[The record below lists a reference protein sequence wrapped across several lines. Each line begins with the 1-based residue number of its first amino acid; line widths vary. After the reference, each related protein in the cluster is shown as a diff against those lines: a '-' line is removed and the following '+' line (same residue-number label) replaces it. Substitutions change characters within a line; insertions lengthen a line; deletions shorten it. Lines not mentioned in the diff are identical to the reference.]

1 MADTVS
7 SPFTLRD
14 IIKHV
19 APTLIALCLFIPFHP
34 SLNNKIKSETLVFCA
49 IILGYLLEHPVMF
62 LADLVFK
69 ILSPVLQPF
78 LKLLSMFFPNLPN
91 QSTKKLAQKRDWL
104 TKNWDYNKLFYSMTQ
119 EEREYIYLTGSY
131 AEFYKLTSLYLIVYI
146 ILITSKFINYIYINY
161 NNPDILNIVKVATN
175 MSIPMIGGWETPF
188 WSIFMLVFISFIS
201 SYINFI
207 NEYGVLFLENGQY
220 VEFAKRYHREKGN
233 IAKSIWGIAKKR
245 DEPLSNIWLELYTKS
260 ENTDDESGF
269 AFLGKTASDETG
281 NFQFENM
288 FSKCV
293 GKEIRITL
301 VNDGKNLDRIFF
313 VNEKEIPFFETDF
326 DPIIVKELPS
336 SNNIYNSTNRNNTT
350 NTVEKIPSKTNS
362 N

>member
-34 SLNNKIKSETLVFCA
+34 SLNNKIKSEALVFCA
-49 IILGYLLEHPVMF
+49 IILGYLLEHPVTF

-69 ILSPVLQPF
+69 ILSPVSELF
-78 LKLLSMFFPNLPN
+78 LKLLSRFSPNLP
-91 QSTKKLAQKRDWL
+91 QSEYKKLTHKRAWL

-131 AEFYKLTSLYLIVYI
+131 TEFYRITSLYLIVYI
-146 ILITSKFINYIYINY
+146 ILIIGRFTSYIYANY
-161 NNPDILNIVKVATN
+161 NSPDIIEAAIN
-175 MSIPMIGGWETPF
+175 MPIPMIGGWETPF
-188 WSIFMLVFISFIS
+188 WSIFTLVFISLIS

-207 NEYGVLFLENGQY
+207 DEYGILFLENGQY
-220 VEFAKRYHREKGN
+220 VEFAKRYHKEKGN
-233 IAKSIWGIAKKR
+233 IAKSIWGIAKKQ
-245 DEPLSNIWLELYTKS
+245 DTPLPNILLQLYIKR
-260 ENTDDESGF
+260 ENPGKDPDL
-269 AFLGKTASDETG
+269 AFLGETRSDEIG

-293 GKEIRITL
+293 GKEITIRL
-301 VNDGKNLDRIFF
+301 VNDDNNLNYTSL
-313 VNEKEIPFFETDF
+313 VKETEIPFFEIDF
-326 DPIIVKELPS
+326 DLIIVKELSS
-336 SNNIYNSTNRNNTT
+336 SNNIYNSATLNNAT
-350 NTVEKIPSKTNS
+350 NTAEKIPSKTSS